1 LADVDAVIIGGAATV
16 LRESADTLKSA
27 AQAVPGVGSKRQW
40 NRERRL
46 HAYLAFQSAALD
58 ASTWPTWLTS
68 LEESVLA
75 KGMSPP
81 QILPE
86 LAAARRAIADLLAA
100 LAEIRLVGNPEP
112 RKLAE
117 EIVTLL
123 VELMEVRL
131 PARPPGTARVAVAKR
146 IWAKTEGSGG
156 ADAAAKRF
164 PALAGRVEE
173 FRSLLDD
180 DAHAVKAQ
188 RFNDCQLAL
197 GRWHKKFTI
206 AARTDI
212 GYGPRW
218 WQVSRKPRAAS
229 WQWWRREGWPGG
241 WPPPDAA
248 ELVARAREEGA
259 ARDAV
264 GKTATRP
271 PNEVED

>member
-1 LADVDAVIIGGAATV
+1 LADVDPVIIGAVTM

-27 AQAVPGVGSKRQW
+27 AEAVPGVGAKRQW

-46 HAYLAFQSAALD
+46 RAYLVFQRAALD
-58 ASTWPTWLTS
+58 ASTWPAWLTG
-68 LEESVLA
+68 LEESVVA
-75 KGMSPP
+75 KNAGAA

-86 LAAARRAIADLLAA
+86 LAAARRAAADLLGA

-112 RKLAE
+112 RMLAE

-123 VELMEVRL
+123 VELMEARL
-131 PARPPGTARVAVAKR
+131 PPRPPATARVAIAKR
-146 IWAKTEGSGG
+146 IWAKTERSGG
-156 ADAAAKRF
+156 AEAAAERF
-164 PALAGRVEE
+164 PTLAGRVEE
-173 FRSLLDD
+173 YRSLLDD

-197 GRWHKKFTI
+197 GTWHKRFTI
-206 AARTDI
+206 AARKDI

-218 WQVSRKPRAAS
+218 CQFSRKPRTAS

-248 ELVARAREEGA
+248 KLVAQAQEDRA
-259 ARDAV
+259 ARDAAS
-264 GKTATRP
+264 KTQTCP
-271 PNEVED
+271 PVELKD